1 MVGLTMN
8 TELLL
13 IDHLEAWAVVE
24 TLIYC
29 VIDNGIAKKDDMC
42 GRCTFYCVFAAVEL
56 DHSSKS
62 GGEFVRKSNN
72 YIGIAVGF
80 FYKVL
85 HSFGGKKKKNKKTLK
100 TSTGIQTINNQIL
113 MLAV

>member
-1 MVGLTMN
+1 M
-8 TELLL
+8 
-13 IDHLEAWAVVE
+13 VE

-80 FYKVL
+80 FL
-85 HSFGGKKKKNKKTLK
+85 QSASQFWGKKKKNKKTLK

>member
-1 MVGLTMN
+1 
-8 TELLL
+8 
-13 IDHLEAWAVVE
+13 
-24 TLIYC
+24 
-29 VIDNGIAKKDDMC
+29 MC

-80 FYKVL
+80 FTKCF
-85 HSFGGKKKKNKKTLK
+85 SFERKKRKTKKTLK

-113 MLAV
+113 MLTV